1 MMHDLFIP
9 CRINNYFLHKK
20 RILIFEVTP
29 VVIQSI
35 LVEFSGKKITVQDQQ
50 TIYLKES
57 SEQIRINTIKKIISS
72 VGAVDQIVST
82 LSTSPMIF
90 KEIQIPFLDQETL
103 RMVIPFEIENI
114 LPFAL
119 DQVTI
124 DFIVTQQDF
133 VKKTSKVLVAAVQK
147 IHIEEQYEFFKEADI
162 SLDMIT
168 VDVFG
173 LYSFYKNLLKE
184 RHLVLKSEEKKES
197 IFSKALQAPKNLYH
211 LIFKKKNES
220 DEKSSAVKLEYFHP
234 KRSEILVDIGYKT
247 IKVLYIKD
255 GVIATVR
262 IIPLGLADDLE
273 YFTQH
278 GIHSYEEIVENSI
291 SSNSSLLLERFK
303 NIFDELSKTFLYFQ
317 QQDGALYISPYKIY
331 LTGFY
336 SENHFFK
343 EQAQAYFGSIITTI
357 SIKELLKKINMT
369 VAAQIKITSE
379 QINLYASSILWY
391 ENPENNLLYDIS
403 QKKEFKTVTL
413 QLLIMILISIVSLA
427 GIFWRSYDEVS
438 RWQAGYISSRKQLL
452 NTLQEQMNLD
462 LRGEKKIPEIFKK
475 AEEELKRERK
485 LWFSFMKQNETS
497 PLEYLQD
504 LSMAI
509 DRSSIGL
516 ELKTVHIDYQKV
528 IMTGTVKNLDALDLF
543 YEELQSL
550 KTLKLVSRPREL
562 SWTVELKSKID
573 QEGAA

>member
-1 MMHDLFIP
+1 M
-9 CRINNYFLHKK
+9 
-20 RILIFEVTP
+20 
-29 VVIQSI
+29 
-35 LVEFSGKKITVQDQQ
+35 
-50 TIYLKES
+50 
-57 SEQIRINTIKKIISS
+57 
-72 VGAVDQIVST
+72 
-82 LSTSPMIF
+82 
-90 KEIQIPFLDQETL
+90 
-103 RMVIPFEIENI
+103 
-114 LPFAL
+114 
-119 DQVTI
+119 
-124 DFIVTQQDF
+124 
-133 VKKTSKVLVAAVQK
+133 
-147 IHIEEQYEFFKEADI
+147 
-162 SLDMIT
+162 
-168 VDVFG
+168 
-173 LYSFYKNLLKE
+173 
-184 RHLVLKSEEKKES
+184 
-197 IFSKALQAPKNLYH
+197 
-211 LIFKKKNES
+211 
-220 DEKSSAVKLEYFHP
+220 
-234 KRSEILVDIGYKT
+234 
-247 IKVLYIKD
+247 
-255 GVIATVR
+255 
-262 IIPLGLADDLE
+262 
-273 YFTQH
+273 
-278 GIHSYEEIVENSI
+278 
-291 SSNSSLLLERFK
+291 
-303 NIFDELSKTFLYFQ
+303 
-317 QQDGALYISPYKIY
+317 YISPYKIY